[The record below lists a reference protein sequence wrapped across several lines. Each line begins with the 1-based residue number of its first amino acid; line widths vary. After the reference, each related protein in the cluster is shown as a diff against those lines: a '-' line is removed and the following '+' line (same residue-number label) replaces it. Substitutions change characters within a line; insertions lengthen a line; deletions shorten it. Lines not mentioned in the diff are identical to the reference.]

1 MMNRFW
7 KTFVLI
13 AAILLLG
20 ACSEQTFSNSEE
32 TGSYAGILIV
42 EGEEYLWEGELEG
55 NEYSESTRLGAVTQS
70 TAPEVMPSADLSSN
84 FLAEGAEIYRSNEDS
99 DVLLAKRQD
108 GSWDVFRKSVKQE

>member
-1 MMNRFW
+1 MNRFW
-7 KTFVLI
+7 KAMALI
-13 AAILLLG
+13 AALLLIG
-20 ACSEQTFSNSEE
+20 ACSEQTFSNGEE

-55 NEYSESTRLGAVTQS
+55 SEYSESTRLGAVTQS

-84 FLAEGAEIYRSNEDS
+84 FLAEGAEIYRSNEDP

-108 GSWDVFRKSVKQE
+108 GSWDVFRKSLKQE

>member
-1 MMNRFW
+1 MNRFW
-7 KTFVLI
+7 KAMTLI
-13 AAILLLG
+13 AVLLLLG
-20 ACSEQTFSNSEE
+20 ACSEQTFSNGEE
-32 TGSYAGILIV
+32 TGSYAGVLVV

-55 NEYSESTRLGAVTQS
+55 SEYSESTRLGAITQS

-108 GSWDVFRKSVKQE
+108 GSWDVFRKSSVQE